1 MNAEERKKAKEIAK
15 INESTEKTTLGDL
28 EALKNLKEDLEKAK
42 AKKEKEKEKDKE
54 KVKDKEKEAEK
65 EEQKNEEKE

>member
-42 AKKEKEKEKDKE
+42 AKKEKEKDKE